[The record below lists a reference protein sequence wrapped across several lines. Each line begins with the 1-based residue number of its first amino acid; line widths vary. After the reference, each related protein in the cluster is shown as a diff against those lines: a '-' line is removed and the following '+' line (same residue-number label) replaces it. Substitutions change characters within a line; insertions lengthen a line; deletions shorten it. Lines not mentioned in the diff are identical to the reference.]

1 MIERRSAVRVARGKR
16 GIWQRR
22 FWEHNIIDDA
32 GYAAHA
38 DYCPINPLK

>member
-1 MIERRSAVRVARGKR
+1 MIEQRSAVRVARSER

-22 FWEHNIIDDA
+22 FWERMIIDDA
-32 GYAAHA
+32 DYAAHV